1 MKVTLQVERH
11 VIAVETDYKPIDGPA
26 LFRILLAE
34 VAKRMD
40 MIMSGEKGGAK

>member
-11 VIAVETDYKPIDGPA
+11 VVAVETDYKPSSGFE
-26 LFRILLAE
+26 LFRILFAE

-40 MIMSGEKGGAK
+40 NILSGEKGGAK